1 MLANTSGCVSCSAY
15 YMRELARIMAIKRRE
30 RARSSSSFFLVMIVG
45 KVITASEY
53 RLVFVHPEVVFQV
66 AVM

>member
-1 MLANTSGCVSCSAY
+1 
-15 YMRELARIMAIKRRE
+15 MRKLVTIMAIKRRE

-53 RLVFVHPEVVFQV
+53 RPIFVHPEVVFAV